1 MAIYLK
7 IDGVDGTVTEDAH
20 KNWIE
25 LGSFQ
30 WGVGRG
36 ISTPVGNASNR
47 EASLPSI
54 SEITLTHTMDKSSI
68 NIFDLSLADAKGKKF
83 EIDFVKTATGSAGN
97 VVYLHYELE
106 NTLISGYSISSGGD
120 MPSESFSL
128 NFTKI
133 TEKFT
138 DFDSGNANGT
148 PTVKGYDLANAKP
161 F

>member
-20 KNWIE
+20 KKWIE
-25 LGSFQ
+25 LNSFQ

-36 ISTPVGNASNR
+36 ISTPVGNAANR

-54 SEITLTHTMDKSSI
+54 SEITVSHNMDKASI
-68 NIFDLSLADAKGKKF
+68 NLFDLSVADAKGKKF
-83 EIDFVKTATGSAGN
+83 EIDFVKTATGGGGN
-97 VVYLHYELE
+97 VTYLHYELE
-106 NTLISGYSISSGGD
+106 NCLISGYSISSGGD
-120 MPSESFSL
+120 MPTESLSL

-138 DFDSGNANGT
+138 DFEGDNANGT
-148 PTVKGYDLANAKP
+148 PTVKGYDLAAGKP